1 MLLGER
7 LAWVTW
13 KVLLTWENVDC
24 LGPQIPNSRSTFRV
38 KITGLYPR
46 VRVDTSATAAV
57 GQAGGVLLT
66 RTVTATGLDRSLS
79 VALARWRKPLA
90 VHDPGKIITDL
101 ALSLALG
108 GDCLAD
114 LAVLRAEPGV
124 YGRVAS
130 DPTVSRAITA
140 LASDVP
146 AGLKAIDN
154 ARAAAREQAWRLAGE
169 HAPDHGSDAKQ
180 PLIIDLDATLV
191 TSHLRRRM
199 PHRRSRSGSIR

>member
-1 MLLGER
+1 M
-7 LAWVTW
+7 
-13 KVLLTWENVDC
+13 
-24 LGPQIPNSRSTFRV
+24 

-46 VRVDTSATAAV
+46 VRVDTSQTSAV

-66 RTVTATGLDRSLS
+66 RTVTATGLDRLLSASLS
-79 VALARWRKPLA
+79 RWRKPLA

-114 LAVLRAEPGV
+114 LALLRAEPGV

-140 LASDVP
+140 LAAEAP
-146 AGLKAIDN
+146 AALAAIDS
-154 ARAAAREQAWRLAGE
+154 ARAGARQRAWELAGQ
-169 HAPDHGSDAKQ
+169 HAPDHGTDAKH

-191 TSHLRRRM
+191 TAHSEKENAA
-199 PHRRSRSGSIR
+199 PTFNAASGSTR